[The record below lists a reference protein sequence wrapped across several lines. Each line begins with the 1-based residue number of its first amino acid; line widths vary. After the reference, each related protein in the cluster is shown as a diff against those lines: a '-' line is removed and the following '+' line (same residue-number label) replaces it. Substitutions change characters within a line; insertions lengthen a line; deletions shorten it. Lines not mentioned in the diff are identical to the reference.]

1 MAGRAI
7 ESENTEPLL
16 SRGLSPDGV
25 SRLLQPGPV
34 VLRGTFDYRG
44 CEGHLTQDGA
54 EGGEAPCG
62 RRAHPACVGQGI
74 GRSWSYL
81 ILGRT
86 ASPVRLDS
94 ESSQT
99 GLPVHQIEKGKEDG
113 IEEKEKALSIDDTAQ
128 TIDPIKSKAASLSLV
143 PSPSKNKE
151 KAPVPKKQK
160 KPVVFSFPKIARLW
174 FKIKRKLGHYCD
186 DTMAMAFDRLPHH
199 EKTVIID
206 GLQAEEQ
213 ELVYLGKVAAP
224 PLTRPKGFLTVAA
237 EEDQRLAACDH
248 EPADDLP
255 VACRKCGG
263 YIGGAG

>member
-1 MAGRAI
+1 MG
-7 ESENTEPLL
+7 E
-16 SRGLSPDGV
+16 GLI
-25 SRLLQPGPV
+25 RL
-34 VLRGTFDYRG
+34 
-44 CEGHLTQDGA
+44 A
-54 EGGEAPCG
+54 SK
-62 RRAHPACVGQGI
+62 GI

-99 GLPVHQIEKGKEDG
+99 GLPVHQIEQGKEDG
-113 IEEKEKALSIDDTAQ
+113 IEEKEKALSVDDTAQ